1 MRHSGR
7 VWIAAEGDSSATEGD
22 IEVEPGV
29 VTLWINDH
37 VVGEW
42 SHASLRIVEADPG
55 FTLSADGDEIR
66 FVPNDVDAFI
76 NDTAAL
82 RFKSRMRP
90 AQPEP
95 AVPSTTAALAPRPP
109 VAAPVKNPGV
119 AAVLS
124 FFWPGLGQ
132 IYNGEIGKGV
142 LFIVIQVI
150 NAFLTLIIIGFITG
164 FIVWI
169 LGMVD
174 AYQVAE
180 RHNAAHAPT
189 G

>member
-7 VWIAAEGDSSATEGD
+7 VWIGSDETSATEGA

-29 VTLWINDH
+29 VTLWINESI
-37 VVGEW
+37 VGEW
-42 SHASLRIVEADPG
+42 SHAAMRIVEAEHG
-55 FTLSADGDEIR
+55 FTLSADGDELR
-66 FVPNDVDAFI
+66 FVPNDVDAFM
-76 NDTAAL
+76 NDTAAI
-82 RFKSRMRP
+82 RFKSRMKP
-90 AQPEP
+90 TQSEP
-95 AVPSTTAALAPRPP
+95 ALAAPTVPRAP
-109 VAAPVKNPGV
+109 VAVPVKNPGV

-142 LFIVIQVI
+142 LFIVVQVI
-150 NAFLTLIIIGFITG
+150 NAVLAFILVGFVTG